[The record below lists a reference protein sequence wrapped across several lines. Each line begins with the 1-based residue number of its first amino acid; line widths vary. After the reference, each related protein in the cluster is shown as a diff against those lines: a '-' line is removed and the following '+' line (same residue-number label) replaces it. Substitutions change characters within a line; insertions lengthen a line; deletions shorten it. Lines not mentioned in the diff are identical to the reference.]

1 MRVAEIFES
10 INGEGPLAGQR
21 ALFVRFAGC
30 NIRCSYCDT
39 AWANAPDYAGHEMT
53 VDEISE
59 VIEKAQIRNI
69 TITGG
74 EPLLQKEMP
83 QLLRALADKGTHWIE
98 TETNG
103 TVSLTPFCDISECI
117 SFTMDYKLPGSGMED
132 TMCVDNFRLLK
143 KSDSVKFVVGS
154 VKDLARAG
162 EVIAR
167 EKLQGRCH
175 IFLSPVH
182 GAIDPEEIVEFIK
195 TNRLNQVNLG
205 LQLHK
210 IIWDPDRRGV

>member
-30 NIRCSYCDT
+30 NISCSYCDT
-39 AWANAPDYAGHEMT
+39 AWANAPDYAGCEMT
-53 VDEISE
+53 VDEILRE
-59 VIEKAQIRNI
+59 VEKAQIRNI

-83 QLLRALADKGTHWIE
+83 QLLQALAGQGNHRIE
-98 TETNG
+98 IETNG
-103 TVSLTPFCDISECI
+103 SVDLTPFCDIAECI
-117 SFTMDYKLPGSGMED
+117 SFTMDYKLAGSGMED
-132 TMCVDNFRLLK
+132 AMCMENFRLLK

-154 VKDLARAG
+154 AKDLARAR
-162 EVIAR
+162 EVIDQ

-175 IFLSPVH
+175 VFLSPVF
-182 GAIDPEEIVEFIK
+182 GSIYPEEIVEYMKI
-195 TNRLNQVNLG
+195 NRLDEVNLG

-210 IIWDPDRRGV
+210 IIWDPEKRGV